1 MRIYRV
7 GQEVEVYPA
16 PAMEWV
22 GHEYLLKE
30 FVDWLEGGQASA
42 TGIEDNLQ
50 SFALVI
56 AAMETTEDGEP
67 KRIADYL

>member
-1 MRIYRV
+1 
-7 GQEVEVYPA
+7 
-16 PAMEWV
+16 MEWV

-30 FVDWLEGGQASA
+30 FVDWLEGSKASA
-42 TGIEDNLQ
+42 TRIEDNLQ

-56 AAMETTEDGEP
+56 AAMETTVDGQP